1 MSKRRQIE
9 LDLKTLANP
18 EKKKILQ
25 SFFKTGPGDYA
36 EGDIFIGVT
45 VPQQRRLIKKYL
57 DLSLRDLQSLLDSPY
72 HEARFSALLI
82 IVAQFKSGD
91 PASQK
96 KLYELYLSNTARIN
110 NWDLV
115 DTSAEHIVGAYLRT
129 QARNPM
135 AKLNHLASSK
145 LLWDRRIA
153 VVSTFHFIKNGEP
166 NPTLN
171 LAERLLD
178 DEHDLM
184 HKAVGWMLRE
194 VGKRC
199 SLDDLLSFL
208 DKFAMVMPRTMLRYA
223 IERLPEKKRRHY
235 MSR

>member
-1 MSKRRQIE
+1 MSKIRQFE
-9 LDLKTLANP
+9 LDLKSLANSD
-18 EKKKILQ
+18 KQKILQ

-36 EGDIFIGVT
+36 EGDIFLGVT
-45 VPQQRRLIKKYL
+45 VPQQRRLVKGYL
-57 DLSLRDLQSLLDSPY
+57 DLSLSDLQSLLDSPF

-82 IVAQFKSGD
+82 IIAQFKSGD
-91 PASQK
+91 PARQK
-96 KLYELYLSNTARIN
+96 KLYDLYLSNTALVN

-115 DTSAEHIVGAYLRT
+115 DTSAEHIVGAYLWSKSRS
-129 QARNPM
+129 PM
-135 AKLNHLASSK
+135 PTLKRLTSSK

-166 NPTLN
+166 YPTLN
-171 LAERLLD
+171 LAERLID
-178 DEHDLM
+178 DEHDLI

-199 SLDDLLSFL
+199 TVDDLLSFL
-208 DKFAMVMPRTMLRYA
+208 DKFAAAMPRTMLRYA
-223 IERLPEKKRRHY
+223 IERLPEKKRRYY